1 MLIKKPLEQRLSVYR
16 QRLGE
21 NRIIEK
27 IGGAGRYGYHTTA
40 RYGKALVR
48 RSKGGV
54 VSFFTDPRGYVNHIL
69 FVFLMLF
76 AIAFFGPAIY
86 DFSIIAV
93 MGFLG
98 VLKMV
103 LQFFLL
109 LFEFPLNTALE
120 MLSGMLNALAGI
132 IGASVGTWHLDI
144 NGDGVYTSLYHLV
157 HNVVLEVPNVYLS
170 RNFWDYTIV
179 SYFTNWGST
188 ALPGIT
194 TDPGVATS
202 VGSHAA
208 AVSNGGHV
216 LIGHNPDMG
225 WLNRL
230 VHISSWKLP
239 FA

>member
-1 MLIKKPLEQRLSVYR
+1 MVVKKSLRHRLSVYR
-16 QRLGE
+16 QRLAE
-21 NRIIEK
+21 NRIAGK
-27 IGGAGRYGYHTTA
+27 LGGAARYGYRTTA
-40 RYGKALVR
+40 RYGKALIR

-76 AIAFFGPAIY
+76 VIAFFGPAIY

-109 LFEFPLNTALE
+109 LFEFPINTGLE

-144 NGDGVYTSLYHLV
+144 NGDGAYTSLYHLV

-170 RNFWDYTIV
+170 NNFWDYTIV

-188 ALPGIT
+188 ALPSA
-194 TDPGVATS
+194 VTS
-202 VGSHAA
+202 VSNHAA

-225 WLNRL
+225 WLNKL